1 MIDKR
6 HLDKETGIVNRFIEY
21 KDFIKDKQIEF
32 VIKKT
37 ERLVYVAYLLSG
49 FVPQSEVL
57 HGDIKRTSH
66 ALLRAVSRFPQSTGI
81 QSPIV
86 DQIHA
91 HLQYLSALLS
101 LACIS
106 GYISESNVELFK
118 GEINYLHKHVEEL
131 STKSVSDSQQVQLR
145 QDVFVVG
152 QGRQPKV
159 RTEDHVFVKDTQIR
173 KKDALS
179 FIKDKKT
186 SGPKRLTAVPESK
199 DTTKPDREER
209 ILQVLRD
216 KRVVSIKDIS
226 SVVFDCSEKTIQRT
240 LQTLIDKG
248 QVRKEGERRWA
259 KYSPV

>member
-21 KDFIKDKQIEF
+21 KDFIKDKQVEF

-49 FVPQSEVL
+49 FVPQKEVL

-66 ALLRAVSRFPQSTGI
+66 ALLRSVSQFPQSTGV
-81 QSPIV
+81 QPSVV

-106 GYISESNVELFK
+106 GYVSESNVELFK

-131 STKSVSDSQQVQLR
+131 STKSVSDSQQMQLR

-152 QGRQPKV
+152 QAKQSRVRSEEPQPIKDNPVRQP
-159 RTEDHVFVKDTQIR
+159 RD
-173 KKDALS
+173 LS
-179 FIKDKKT
+179 LIKDKKAPA
-186 SGPKRLTAVPESK
+186 SKRLTPVSESK
-199 DTTKPDREER
+199 EIIKPDREER
-209 ILQVLRD
+209 ILQVIRD
-216 KRVVSIKDIS
+216 KRIVSIKDIS

-248 QVRKEGERRWA
+248 QLRKEGERRWA
-259 KYSPV
+259 KYSLV